1 MRFESNFKG
10 NIDTETFNW
19 FYKRSFKN
27 IYPPII
33 AKFND
38 NYFQLNNFSYLGS
51 SVFIIEFESLK
62 DLLNFQTTLMDNIN
76 LVELSNL
83 LSVLDKYNLDYKGI
97 NIFEQK
103 NIKGR
108 KSFEILKKIK
118 ELPEF
123 FKDYIVEKNIILK
136 YLGIFFNLKDN
147 HKKIVYDF
155 LRKKVMPS
163 VGDFRNLLNLLYDYA
178 RLIDIDFYDE
188 KYLSEIVKGKNR
200 HYYDIIDELS
210 ELNKIFKAQNIR
222 FDSISNFENCILNVN
237 FEIKS
242 SDDFTEKMKFMSE
255 NRDKVKNFYEKLKK
269 YDLC

>member
-1 MRFESNFKG
+1 MIFEKDFNSS
-10 NIDTETFNW
+10 IDKETLNW

-38 NYFQLNNFSYLGS
+38 NYFQLNNFSYSGRG
-51 SVFIIEFESLK
+51 VFLIEFEGLK
-62 DLLNFQTTLMDNIN
+62 DLINFQTNLTDNIS

-83 LSVLDKYNLDYKGI
+83 LIVIDKFDLDYKGVK
-97 NIFEQK
+97 IFEQK

-108 KSFEILKKIK
+108 RNFEILKKIK
-118 ELPEF
+118 ELPEN
-123 FKDYIVEKNIILK
+123 FKDYIVEKHITLK
-136 YLGIFFNLKDN
+136 QLGVFFNLKDN

-155 LRKKVMPS
+155 LNKKNKPS

-188 KYLSEIVKGKNR
+188 NYLNKIIREKNI
-200 HYYDIIDELS
+200 YYFDVMDDLFN
-210 ELNKIFKAQNIR
+210 LNKIFKAKNIR
-222 FDSISNFENCILNVN
+222 FDSISNFENCILNVT
-237 FEIKS
+237 FEIGS
-242 SDDFTEKMKFMSE
+242 SDDFYEKINFMGE
-255 NRDKVKNFYEKLKK
+255 NGDKVKNFYEKLKK

>member
-1 MRFESNFKG
+1 MIFEKDFNSS
-10 NIDTETFNW
+10 IDKETLNW

-38 NYFQLNNFSYLGS
+38 NYFQLNNFSYSGS
-51 SVFIIEFESLK
+51 GVFLIEFEGLK
-62 DLLNFQTTLMDNIN
+62 DLINFQTTLTDDIS

-83 LSVLDKYNLDYKGI
+83 LSVIDKFDLDYKGVK
-97 NIFEQK
+97 IFEQK

-108 KSFEILKKIK
+108 KNFEILKKIK
-118 ELPEF
+118 ELPEN
-123 FKDYIVEKNIILK
+123 FKDYIVEKNITLK
-136 YLGIFFNLKDN
+136 QLGVFFNLKDN

-155 LRKKVMPS
+155 LNKKNKPS

-188 KYLSEIVKGKNR
+188 NYLNKIIREKNI
-200 HYYDIIDELS
+200 YYFDVMDDLFN
-210 ELNKIFKAQNIR
+210 LNKIFKAKNIR
-222 FDSISNFENCILNVN
+222 FDSISNFENCILNVT
-237 FEIKS
+237 FGIGS
-242 SDDFTEKMKFMSE
+242 SDDFYEKINFMSK
-255 NRDKVKNFYEKLKK
+255 NGDKVKNFYEKLKK